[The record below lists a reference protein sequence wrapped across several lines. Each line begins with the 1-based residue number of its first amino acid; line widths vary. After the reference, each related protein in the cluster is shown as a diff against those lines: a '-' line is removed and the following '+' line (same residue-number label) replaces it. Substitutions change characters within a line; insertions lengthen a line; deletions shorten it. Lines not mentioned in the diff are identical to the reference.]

1 MNRAWGFVSW
11 SMVFQ
16 PGRAKLNVMLQ
27 YVLCKPWRPTRSPE
41 HWKAMSPAPAWARW
55 QNEGTKR
62 SPLRLWHMLA
72 LLAKFWKTWVTVG
85 SLAASVI
92 LFFFCVCLL
101 IFETGSHYAALTGP
115 TLHRPV
121 LNSQRSVCL
130 CLVRARIKYKYH
142 NIFPPSSCFTPSSP
156 CSHAPYTL
164 SHFLC
169 SSESH
174 ESYAGRLQTDY
185 VAEVHLMSLTSTSQ
199 VLLGWHVIP
208 TRLGIV
214 WYLGLNPWLPAC

>member
-16 PGRAKLNVMLQ
+16 PGRAKLNVMPQ
-27 YVLCKPWRPTRSPE
+27 YALCKPWRPTRSPE
-41 HWKAMSPAPAWARW
+41 HWKAVSPAPAWARW

-72 LLAKFWKTWVTVG
+72 LLAKFWKT
-85 SLAASVI
+85 
-92 LFFFCVCLL
+92 
-101 IFETGSHYAALTGP
+101 
-115 TLHRPV
+115 
-121 LNSQRSVCL
+121 
-130 CLVRARIKYKYH
+130 RARIKYKYH

-164 SHFLC
+164 SRFLC

-185 VAEVHLMSLTSTSQ
+185 VTEVHLMSLTSTSQ
-199 VLLGWHVIP
+199 VQMGWHVIP